1 MNVIL
6 FFVFCFLMEKEL
18 GPSVDDMRRHP
29 GDTGAEVRG
38 MTSRGVEP
46 WDHGRGPLGP
56 DGRDPSHSGGPPAP
70 AGEE

>member
-18 GPSVDDMRRHP
+18 VPSVDDMRLHP

-46 WDHGRGPLGP
+46 WDHGRV
-56 DGRDPSHSGGPPAP
+56 HSGGPPAP